1 MDSGYIGRLIWNF
14 DLRERLVSTE
24 VFDSAENGGKGSKGS
39 KGRSR
44 IFIFVIL
51 TGNCIRLW
59 IGFSAAACLVELR
72 F

>member
-1 MDSGYIGRLIWNF
+1 VVDSGYIGRLIWNF

-24 VFDSAENGGKGSKGS
+24 VFDSAENGGKGSKG
-39 KGRSR
+39 RSR
-44 IFIFVIL
+44 IVIFVIL
-51 TGNCIRLW
+51 TGNCILLW

>member
-1 MDSGYIGRLIWNF
+1 MSGGHIGELIWSF
-14 DLRERLVSTE
+14 HLRGDWVLPGCLIKRKIEE
-24 VFDSAENGGKGSKGS
+24 KES

-51 TGNCIRLW
+51 TENCIRLW